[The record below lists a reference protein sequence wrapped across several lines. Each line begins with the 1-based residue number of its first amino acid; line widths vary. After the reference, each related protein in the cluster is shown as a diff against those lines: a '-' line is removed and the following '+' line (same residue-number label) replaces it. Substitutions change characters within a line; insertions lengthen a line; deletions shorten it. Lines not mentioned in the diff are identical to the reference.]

1 MPSAV
6 SLCTHK
12 RINTMYLV
20 DWLQANLLMVF
31 TVIVILGIPLVIGI
45 IVFSNQS
52 KKNEDKGPGE

>member
-1 MPSAV
+1 
-6 SLCTHK
+6 
-12 RINTMYLV
+12 MYLV

>member
-12 RINTMYLV
+12 RFNTMYLV

-45 IVFSNQS
+45 IVFSNRS
-52 KKNEDKGPGE
+52 KKNEEKGPRE